1 MLPFQEMTEQALKAL
16 EASRAHEVAI
26 AKASTIVYAGIGA
39 GLAAIGAGLGIGR
52 IGGAAN
58 EAIARQPEATSDIR
72 GNSIILSALI
82 EGVCLFA
89 VVVAMLG

>member
-1 MLPFQEMTEQALKAL
+1 MLPIQEMTEEALKVL
-16 EASRAHEVAI
+16 EATRAHEIAVAQ
-26 AKASTIVYAGIGA
+26 AGNVVYAGIGA
-39 GLAAIGAGLGIGR
+39 GIAAIGAGLGIGK

-89 VVVAMLG
+89 VVVAMIA

>member
-1 MLPFQEMTEQALKAL
+1 MFLPLQETPEAAQQALDL
-16 EASRAHEVAI
+16 
-26 AKASTIVYAGIGA
+26 AKASTISYAAVGA
-39 GLAAIGAGLGIGR
+39 GLAAIGAGLGIGK

-58 EAIARQPEATSDIR
+58 EAIARQPEATGDIR

-89 VVVAMLG
+89 VVVAMIA

>member
-1 MLPFQEMTEQALKAL
+1 MLPLQETTDAAQ
-16 EASRAHEVAI
+16 EAI
-26 AKASTIVYAGIGA
+26 NLAKAGTVSYAAIGA

-89 VVVAMLG
+89 VVVAMIA